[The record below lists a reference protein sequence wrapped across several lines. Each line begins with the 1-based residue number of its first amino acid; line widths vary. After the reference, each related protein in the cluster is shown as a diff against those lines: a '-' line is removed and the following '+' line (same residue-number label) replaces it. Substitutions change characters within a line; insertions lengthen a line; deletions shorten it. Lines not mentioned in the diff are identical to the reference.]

1 MIGANEG
8 TGGGAGGGTRGA
20 RGAGGRAFV
29 ALLLVAS
36 GFAVGSMWD
45 GAWTQAAF
53 AEPPRPS
60 ALNLQRGGSPGD
72 PAELLDAGAQRIAM
86 IAELK
91 AMRSEVADLRAMLSS
106 GRVKV
111 EVSNLGDAK
120 LEIDYARLRDA
131 MRRE

>member
-1 MIGANEG
+1 MNGSERKSVGRAH
-8 TGGGAGGGTRGA
+8 AA
-20 RGAGGRAFV
+20 RGTGGRAFV
-29 ALLLVAS
+29 AFLLVAA
-36 GFAVGSMWD
+36 GFAVGSMKD
-45 GAWTQAAF
+45 GSWTRGAF

-91 AMRSEVADLRAMLSS
+91 AMRSEVADLRALLSS
-106 GRVKV
+106 GRAKV
-111 EVSNLGDAK
+111 EVSNLDGVK